1 MSLSEPKTSVHSS
14 KGRLVVTRTD
24 PLSYLWLKTSKRS
37 SAPVLESGTKPSSS
51 TMSSLS
57 RASSLLEV
65 EQSSLVPGLDQLVE
79 QAMRPW

>member
-57 RASSLLEV
+57 RASFF
-65 EQSSLVPGLDQLVE
+65 
-79 QAMRPW
+79 